1 MKRNLITQIKNE
13 WRDNLWLIIELM
25 IVSVAVWMLC
35 VFLNMAVRYK
45 FEEKGF
51 DTEDVY
57 KIAIRT
63 LPETSPEYIDN
74 GEKTWSDNMSDR
86 RMLINRIRKSP
97 YVEAAAFSSNALPYQ
112 FNYMGNELNIIGSED
127 SIRYGGNVRLASPE
141 IVKVLKPVSL
151 DNIPAEELEN
161 MLRSNGLFISPELRY
176 DRLRNTRDLLG
187 KKALLYDT
195 VTPRTVSALIAS
207 IRRNEYEH
215 PVGTILMGI
224 DENHDGLV
232 AEAGDIAVRV
242 KPGMGKKFEEEFY
255 STPEM
260 RRMRNVYLTQLSDMD
275 DVRSANQHHSDT
287 QVRLVCSGILFL
299 IVIIFLGLLGTF
311 WFRIRQRSGEIALRK
326 TCGATDSDI
335 FKRTIGEGILLL
347 VIASI
352 PAIAADIFLHYKIV
366 SSDTVPSEYAWV
378 SVIAFGVT
386 TLLMALMI
394 IAGIAFPAKKAME
407 IEPAI
412 ALKEE

>member
-63 LPETSPEYIDN
+63 LPETSPEYINN

-141 IVKVLKPVSL
+141 IVRVLKPVSL

-176 DRLRNTRDLLG
+176 DRLRNTRDL
-187 KKALLYDT
+187 
-195 VTPRTVSALIAS
+195 
-207 IRRNEYEH
+207 
-215 PVGTILMGI
+215 
-224 DENHDGLV
+224 
-232 AEAGDIAVRV
+232 
-242 KPGMGKKFEEEFY
+242 
-255 STPEM
+255 
-260 RRMRNVYLTQLSDMD
+260 
-275 DVRSANQHHSDT
+275 
-287 QVRLVCSGILFL
+287 
-299 IVIIFLGLLGTF
+299 
-311 WFRIRQRSGEIALRK
+311 
-326 TCGATDSDI
+326 
-335 FKRTIGEGILLL
+335 
-347 VIASI
+347 
-352 PAIAADIFLHYKIV
+352 
-366 SSDTVPSEYAWV
+366 
-378 SVIAFGVT
+378 FG
-386 TLLMALMI
+386 
-394 IAGIAFPAKKAME
+394 
-407 IEPAI
+407 
-412 ALKEE
+412 